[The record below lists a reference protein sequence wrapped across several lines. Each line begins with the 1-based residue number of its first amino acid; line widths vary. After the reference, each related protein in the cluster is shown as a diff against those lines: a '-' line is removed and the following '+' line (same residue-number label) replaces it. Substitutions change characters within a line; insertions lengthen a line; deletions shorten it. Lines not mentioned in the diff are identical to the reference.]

1 MGITLLDVI
10 LVLVLIGFL
19 AVGLRKGLWITVGG
33 AAGFLVG
40 AVAAFFAMPLVAE
53 WVSDPVWR
61 VVAVLAAAIVLV
73 VAGHALGTTAGAE
86 IQRLFRSHTLHT
98 LGSLVGGL
106 ANLVVAVFVIAA
118 LSFSV
123 SAMGFP
129 TVNQH
134 MKQSAVLQGIN
145 SLVPERTE
153 AWFAQLRTAVMESD
167 IPELAQPLVPES
179 AELPDDVDLT
189 EAAEHTAGAVGRIS
203 GVAEHCGQSQT
214 GTGFAITPTRVVTN
228 AHVIAGVSEPSVEM
242 ANGEVVT
249 GRTVY
254 FNPANDLAVLAVDPL
269 DVPEVEIGEPA
280 DSGASGFVM
289 GYPAGG
295 PFVAGPAIVQARD
308 VSQVNDIYGGS
319 PSEVEIYQLNADVR
333 QGNSGGP
340 LVDEEGRLLGVIF
353 ARAVEGS
360 AVGFALTAEE
370 AGEVLTNPEGFTE
383 TVSTGR
389 CVDR

>member
-86 IQRLFRSHTLHT
+86 IQRLFRSPTLHT

-242 ANGEVVT
+242 ATGEVVT

-340 LVDEEGRLLGVIF
+340 LVDEEGRLLGVVF